1 MEAQMG
7 RNPQASSW
15 SGQGV
20 RAEEGDGAPCRT
32 GDIGGRAAG
41 QRVFRYQILKA
52 GTGPESQGP
61 GQGQSPWWA
70 GGGGTGPGTG
80 ARPQSRC

>member
-1 MEAQMG
+1 MG

-70 GGGGTGPGTG
+70 GGGGTGTGTG